1 MKVII
6 QESQLLEWIRKE
18 VFIMDEK
25 RKEQLMNE
33 LGLGVDVFIPSQ
45 PTFS

>member
-1 MKVII
+1 
-6 QESQLLEWIRKE
+6 
-18 VFIMDEK
+18 MDEK

-45 PTFS
+45 PTFSQLY